1 MTRLN
6 ITIPDNI
13 AKELESIYNKSKF
26 IAEVLDKELKEI
38 KQRKLDQLLVKGY
51 QKTKDEDLQVNT
63 EWEKITLEN
72 WSN

>member
-6 ITIPDNI
+6 ITIPDHL
-13 AKELESIYNKSKF
+13 AKELESISNKSKF

-38 KQRKLDQLLVKGY
+38 KQRKLNQLLVEGY
-51 QKTKDEDLQVNT
+51 QKTKAEDSQVNV
-63 EWEKITLEN
+63 EWEKITLET